1 MCVRLVVEIRKSCPA
16 PVQSSC
22 WCLFC
27 SQAMQQILSGSWN
40 YSLSLGMF
48 ANPACTQPLDLS
60 GGIQTDQTIY
70 MSMDTDGL
78 DGNIIT
84 LVVESCFAT
93 NSNNKNSDLRY
104 DLVKN
109 GWVAGKTDCEAFRS
123 GPEENHEYSNPHR
136 WWWWILRGLP
146 AHDLICLSRL
156 WAAVGT
162 QVTPLWR
169 WWITGRAAPSW
180 PSRCLVSKEATVAFS
195 STAKWSCAWRTTP
208 NVSR

>member
-1 MCVRLVVEIRKSCPA
+1 
-16 PVQSSC
+16 
-22 WCLFC
+22 
-27 SQAMQQILSGSWN
+27 MQQILSGSWN

-70 MSMDTDGL
+70 MSMDADGL

-109 GWVAGKTDCEAFRS
+109 G
-123 GPEENHEYSNPHR
+123 
-136 WWWWILRGLP
+136 
-146 AHDLICLSRL
+146 
-156 WAAVGT
+156 
-162 QVTPLWR
+162 
-169 WWITGRAAPSW
+169 
-180 PSRCLVSKEATVAFS
+180 
-195 STAKWSCAWRTTP
+195 
-208 NVSR
+208 